1 MHALLLSITKY
12 SYPGIFMALGLGI
25 LGLPIPDEML
35 MAFVGFLVFQGK
47 LVYIYA
53 VAVAFMGTSCGITV
67 GYLIGRMLGKR
78 FIRRYAAKIHLN
90 PDHIRNAE
98 KFYNRYGKYAL
109 FIGYFI
115 PGIRHLTAI
124 FAGTSL
130 MPYRI
135 FAVFTYAGALI
146 WTITFVS
153 LGYFLG
159 EQWKHVSTYSNHYIA
174 PIVLIVCIV
183 IIVAMY
189 LRNSNES

>member
-12 SYPGIFMALGLGI
+12 SYPGIFFALGLGI

-53 VAVAFMGTSCGITV
+53 VTVAFIGTSCGITI

-78 FIRRYAAKIHLN
+78 FIRKYAAKVHLN
-90 PDHIRNAE
+90 PDHVRSAE
-98 KFYNRYGKYAL
+98 EFYYKYGKFAL
-109 FIGYFI
+109 FICYFI
-115 PGIRHLTAI
+115 PGVRHLAAI

-130 MPYRI
+130 MPYRT
-135 FAVFTYAGALI
+135 FALFAYGGALL
-146 WTITFVS
+146 WTVTFVS

-159 EQWKHVSTYSNHYIA
+159 EQWKHVSTYSNHYII
-174 PIVLIVCIV
+174 PMVLVVCILLLV
-183 IIVAMY
+183 VMY
-189 LRNSNES
+189 LRNPNGS